1 MYRLVFSA
9 LALISTLG
17 ISSIAAAQNC
27 GGGFYGFVQ
36 ELKSEARARGYS
48 SAVSEQFFASVAQD
62 PKVIKAD
69 RAQGVFQLP
78 FLEFSGRLISDH
90 RLQHGAKNAAKYK
103 REFDYIERELGVP
116 RGVLLA
122 FWAFETDY
130 GAFQGNFNTL
140 NALVTLAHDCRR
152 PELFRPQIFA
162 ALELFKRG
170 DFDPVTT
177 TGAWAGEIGMVQM
190 LPEDI
195 LVNGIDGDGDGQ
207 VQLKTSAP
215 DALMSGA
222 SMLRA
227 LGWQPNQPW
236 LQQVTLPADM
246 DWSLS
251 GLTTEKSLREWA
263 ALGLRGRHKPLAS
276 DNLMAS
282 VLLPQGHKGPAFL
295 VYPNFRVFIEWNES
309 LIYITTAGYFATLLE
324 GGAPLDPVSPDTG
337 LTGDQMRVLQQKL
350 VELGFDVGDVDGILG
365 AKTRAA
371 VRIVQDVLA
380 MPIDGWPT
388 PALLDSF

>member
-36 ELKSEARARGYS
+36 DLKSEARARGYS
-48 SAVSEQFFASVAQD
+48 SALSEQFFASVAQD

>member
-1 MYRLVFSA
+1 MHRLVFSA
-9 LALISTLG
+9 LVLISAMG
-17 ISSIAAAQNC
+17 FSRSAAAQDC

-48 SAVSEQFFASVAQD
+48 SALSEQFFASVAQD

-103 REFDYIERELGVP
+103 REFDFIERELGVP

-130 GAFQGNFNTL
+130 GAFQGNYNTL

-246 DWSLS
+246 DWSLT
-251 GLTTEKSLREWA
+251 GLTTEKTLREWA

-276 DNLMAS
+276 GDVRAS

-388 PALLDSF
+388 PALLASF

>member
-1 MYRLVFSA
+1 MHRLVFSA
-9 LALISTLG
+9 LVLISAMG
-17 ISSIAAAQNC
+17 FSRSAAAQDC

-48 SAVSEQFFASVAQD
+48 SALSEQFFASVAQD

-103 REFDYIERELGVP
+103 REFDFIERELGVP

-130 GAFQGNFNTL
+130 GAFQGNYNTL

-207 VQLKTSAP
+207 VKLKTSAP

-246 DWSLS
+246 DWSLT
-251 GLTTEKSLREWA
+251 GLTTEKTLREWA

-276 DNLMAS
+276 DDLMAS

-388 PALLDSF
+388 PALLASF

>member
-1 MYRLVFSA
+1 MYRLVFLA
-9 LALISTLG
+9 LALISVTG
-17 ISSIAAAQNC
+17 FSSIAAAQSC
-27 GGGFYGFVQ
+27 GGGFYSFVQ
-36 ELKSEARARGYS
+36 GLKSEARTRGYS
-48 SAVSEQFFASVAQD
+48 NALSDQFFASVAQD
-62 PKVIKAD
+62 SKVIKAD

-78 FLEFSGRLISDH
+78 FLEFSGRLISNH

-103 REFDYIERELGVP
+103 REFDFIERELGVP

-170 DFDPVTT
+170 DFDPATT

-207 VQLKTSAP
+207 VKLKTSAP

-246 DWSLS
+246 NWSLT
-251 GLTTEKSLREWA
+251 GLTTEKTLREWA

-276 DNLMAS
+276 DDLMAS

-295 VYPNFRVFIEWNES
+295 IYPNFRVFIEWNES
-309 LIYITTAGYFATLLE
+309 LVYITTAGYFATLLE

-337 LTGDQMRVLQQKL
+337 LTGDQMRALQQKL

-371 VRIVQDVLA
+371 VRIVQDVLS

-388 PALLDSF
+388 PALLASF

>member
-9 LALISTLG
+9 LALVGALALSST
-17 ISSIAAAQNC
+17 ATAQSC
-27 GGGFYGFVQ
+27 GGNFAAFVN
-36 ELKSEARARGYS
+36 ELKSEARARGFS
-48 SAVSEQFFASVAQD
+48 STLTKQFFASVAQD

-90 RLQHGAKNAAKYK
+90 RIQHGATNAAKYK
-103 REFDYIERELGVP
+103 REFDFIERELGVP

-130 GAFQGNFNTL
+130 GAFQGNYNTL
-140 NALVTLAHDCRR
+140 NALATLAHDCRR

-170 DFDPVTT
+170 DFDPLTT

-207 VQLKTSAP
+207 VRLKTSAP

-222 SMLRA
+222 AMLRA
-227 LGWQPNQPW
+227 LGWRPNQPW

-251 GLTTEKSLREWA
+251 GLTTEKTVGEWA
-263 ALGLRGRHKPLAS
+263 QLGLRGRHKPLAS
-276 DNLMAS
+276 GDLRAS
-282 VLLPQGHKGPAFL
+282 LLLPQGHKGPAFL
-295 VYPNFRVFIEWNES
+295 IYPNFRVFIEWNES
-309 LIYITTAGYFATLLE
+309 LVYITTAGYFATLLE

-388 PALLDSF
+388 PALLNSF

>member
-1 MYRLVFSA
+1 MHRFIFSA

-17 ISSIAAAQNC
+17 ISTIAAAQSC
-27 GGGFYGFVQ
+27 GGGFYSFVQ
-36 ELKSEARARGYS
+36 DLKSEASARGYS
-48 SAVSEQFFASVAQD
+48 SDLSEQFFASVAQD

-103 REFDYIERELGVP
+103 REFDFIERELGVP

-130 GAFQGNFNTL
+130 GAFQGNYNTL

-215 DALMSGA
+215 DALISGA

-236 LQQVTLPADM
+236 LQQITLPADM
-246 DWSLS
+246 DWSLT
-251 GLTTEKSLREWA
+251 GLTTEKTLREWA

-276 DNLMAS
+276 GDVMAS

-388 PALLDSF
+388 PALLNSF

>member
-1 MYRLVFSA
+1 MHRFIFSA

-17 ISSIAAAQNC
+17 ISTIAAAQSC
-27 GGGFYGFVQ
+27 GGGFYSFVQ
-36 ELKSEARARGYS
+36 DLKSEARTRGYS
-48 SAVSEQFFASVAQD
+48 SALSDQFFASVAQD

-103 REFDYIERELGVP
+103 REFDFIERELGVP

-130 GAFQGNFNTL
+130 GAFQGNYNTL

-236 LQQVTLPADM
+236 LQQITLPADM
-246 DWSLS
+246 DWSLT
-251 GLTTEKSLREWA
+251 GLTTEKTLREWA

-276 DNLMAS
+276 GDVRAS

-324 GGAPLDPVSPDTG
+324 GGAPLDPVNPDTG

-388 PALLDSF
+388 PALLNSF

>member
-1 MYRLVFSA
+1 MHRLVFSA
-9 LALISTLG
+9 LVLISAMG
-17 ISSIAAAQNC
+17 FSRSAAAQDC

-48 SAVSEQFFASVAQD
+48 SALSEQFFASVAQD

-103 REFDYIERELGVP
+103 REFDFIERELGVP

-130 GAFQGNFNTL
+130 GAFQGNYNTL

-246 DWSLS
+246 DWSLT
-251 GLTTEKSLREWA
+251 GLTTEKTLREWA

-276 DNLMAS
+276 DDLMAS

-324 GGAPLDPVSPDTG
+324 GGAPLDPVNPDTG

-388 PALLDSF
+388 PALLNSF

>member
-1 MYRLVFSA
+1 MHRLVFSA
-9 LALISTLG
+9 LVLISAMG
-17 ISSIAAAQNC
+17 FSRSAAAQDC

-48 SAVSEQFFASVAQD
+48 SALSEQFFASVAQD

-103 REFDYIERELGVP
+103 REFDFIERELGVP

-130 GAFQGNFNTL
+130 GAFQGNYNTL

-207 VQLKTSAP
+207 VKLKTSAP
-215 DALMSGA
+215 DALMAGA
-222 SMLRA
+222 AMLRA

-236 LQQVTLPADM
+236 PQQVTLPADM
-246 DWSLS
+246 DWSLT
-251 GLTTEKSLREWA
+251 GLTTEKTLREWA
-263 ALGLRGRHKPLAS
+263 TLGLRGRHKPLAS
-276 DNLMAS
+276 DDLMAS

-309 LIYITTAGYFATLLE
+309 LVYITTAGYFATLLE
-324 GGAPLDPVSPDTG
+324 GGAPLDPVAPDTG
-337 LTGDQMRVLQQKL
+337 LTGDQMRALQQKL

-388 PALLDSF
+388 PALLASF

>member
-1 MYRLVFSA
+1 MHRFIFSA

-17 ISSIAAAQNC
+17 ISSIAAAQSC
-27 GGGFYGFVQ
+27 GGGFYSFVQ
-36 ELKSEARARGYS
+36 DLKSEARTRGYS
-48 SAVSEQFFASVAQD
+48 SALSDQFFASVAQD

-103 REFDYIERELGVP
+103 REFDFIERELGVP

-130 GAFQGNFNTL
+130 GAFQGNYNTL

-246 DWSLS
+246 DWSLT
-251 GLTTEKSLREWA
+251 GLTTEKTLREWA

-276 DNLMAS
+276 GDVRAS

-388 PALLDSF
+388 PALLNSF

>member
-1 MYRLVFSA
+1 MYRLVFLA
-9 LALISTLG
+9 LALISVTG
-17 ISSIAAAQNC
+17 FSSIAAAQSC
-27 GGGFYGFVQ
+27 GGGFYSFVQ
-36 ELKSEARARGYS
+36 GLKSEARTRGYS
-48 SAVSEQFFASVAQD
+48 NALSDQFFASVAQD

-103 REFDYIERELGVP
+103 REFDFIERELGVP

-170 DFDPVTT
+170 DFDPATT

-207 VQLKTSAP
+207 VKLKTSAP

-246 DWSLS
+246 NWSLT
-251 GLTTEKSLREWA
+251 GLTTEKTLREWA

-276 DNLMAS
+276 DDLMAS

-309 LIYITTAGYFATLLE
+309 LVYITTAGYFATLLE

-337 LTGDQMRVLQQKL
+337 LTGDQMRALQQKL

-388 PALLDSF
+388 PALLASF

>member
-1 MYRLVFSA
+1 MHRFIFSA

-17 ISSIAAAQNC
+17 ISTIAAAQSC
-27 GGGFYGFVQ
+27 GGGFYSFVQ
-36 ELKSEARARGYS
+36 DSKSEARTRGYS
-48 SAVSEQFFASVAQD
+48 SALSDQFFASVAQD

-78 FLEFSGRLISDH
+78 FLEFSGRLISNH

-103 REFDYIERELGVP
+103 REFDFIERELGVP

-130 GAFQGNFNTL
+130 GAFQGNYNTL

-236 LQQVTLPADM
+236 LQQVKLPADM
-246 DWSLS
+246 DWSLT
-251 GLTTEKSLREWA
+251 GLTTEKTLREWA

-276 DNLMAS
+276 DDVMAS

-388 PALLDSF
+388 PALLNSF

>member
-1 MYRLVFSA
+1 MHRFIFSA

-17 ISSIAAAQNC
+17 ISSIAAAQSC
-27 GGGFYGFVQ
+27 GGGFYSFVQ
-36 ELKSEARARGYS
+36 DLKSEARARGYS
-48 SAVSEQFFASVAQD
+48 SALSEKFFASVAQD

-103 REFDYIERELGVP
+103 PEFDFIERELGVP

-162 ALELFKRG
+162 ALELYKRG

-207 VQLKTSAP
+207 VKLKTSAP

-246 DWSLS
+246 DWSLT
-251 GLTTEKSLREWA
+251 GLTTEKTLREWA
-263 ALGLRGRHKPLAS
+263 ALGLRGRHKPPAS
-276 DNLMAS
+276 GDLMAS

-324 GGAPLDPVSPDTG
+324 AGTPLDPVSPDTG
-337 LTGDQMRVLQQKL
+337 LTGDQMRALQQKL

>member
-17 ISSIAAAQNC
+17 ISSIAAAQSC

-36 ELKSEARARGYS
+36 KLKSEARTRGYS
-48 SAVSEQFFASVAQD
+48 SALSEQFFASVAQD

-380 MPIDGWPT
+380 MPTDGWPT
-388 PALLDSF
+388 PALLNSF

>member
-1 MYRLVFSA
+1 MYRLVFLA
-9 LALISTLG
+9 LALISATG
-17 ISSIAAAQNC
+17 FSSIAAAQSC
-27 GGGFYGFVQ
+27 GGGFYSFVQ
-36 ELKSEARARGYS
+36 GLKSEARTRGYS
-48 SAVSEQFFASVAQD
+48 NALSDQFFASVAQD

-78 FLEFSGRLISDH
+78 FLEFSGRLISNH

-103 REFDYIERELGVP
+103 REFDFIERELGVP

-170 DFDPVTT
+170 DFDPATT

-207 VQLKTSAP
+207 VKLKTSAP

-246 DWSLS
+246 NWSLT
-251 GLTTEKSLREWA
+251 GLTTEKTLREWA

-309 LIYITTAGYFATLLE
+309 LVYITTAGYFATLLE

-337 LTGDQMRVLQQKL
+337 LTGDQMRALQQKL

-371 VRIVQDVLA
+371 VRIVQDVLS

-388 PALLDSF
+388 PALLASF

>member
-1 MYRLVFSA
+1 MHRLVFSA
-9 LALISTLG
+9 LVLISAMGFSRSAT
-17 ISSIAAAQNC
+17 AQDC

-48 SAVSEQFFASVAQD
+48 SALSEQFFASVAQD

-103 REFDYIERELGVP
+103 REFDFIERELGVP

-130 GAFQGNFNTL
+130 GAFQGNYNTL

-207 VQLKTSAP
+207 VKLKTSAP

-246 DWSLS
+246 DWSLT
-251 GLTTEKSLREWA
+251 GLTTEKTLREWA

-276 DNLMAS
+276 GDLMAS
-282 VLLPQGHKGPAFL
+282 VLLPQGYKGPAFL

-337 LTGDQMRVLQQKL
+337 LTGDQMRALQQKL

-388 PALLDSF
+388 PALLASF

>member
-36 ELKSEARARGYS
+36 ELKSEARARDYS
-48 SAVSEQFFASVAQD
+48 SALSEQFFASVAQD

-195 LVNGIDGDGDGQ
+195 LVNGIDGDGDAQ

-380 MPIDGWPT
+380 MPIDGWPN
-388 PALLDSF
+388 PALLNSF

>member
-1 MYRLVFSA
+1 MYRLVFLA
-9 LALISTLG
+9 LALISATG
-17 ISSIAAAQNC
+17 FSSIAAAQSC
-27 GGGFYGFVQ
+27 GGGFYSFVQ
-36 ELKSEARARGYS
+36 GLKSEARTRGYS
-48 SAVSEQFFASVAQD
+48 NALSDQFFASVAQD

-78 FLEFSGRLISDH
+78 FLEFSGRLISNH

-103 REFDYIERELGVP
+103 REFDFIERELGVP

-170 DFDPVTT
+170 DFDPATT

-207 VQLKTSAP
+207 VKLKTSAP

-246 DWSLS
+246 NWSLT
-251 GLTTEKSLREWA
+251 GLTTEKTLREWA

-276 DNLMAS
+276 DDLMAS

-309 LIYITTAGYFATLLE
+309 LVYITTAGYFATLLE

-337 LTGDQMRVLQQKL
+337 LTGDQMRALQQKL

-388 PALLDSF
+388 PALLASF

>member
-1 MYRLVFSA
+1 MHRLVFSA
-9 LALISTLG
+9 LVLISAMG
-17 ISSIAAAQNC
+17 FSRSAAAQDC

-48 SAVSEQFFASVAQD
+48 SALSEQFFASVAQD

-103 REFDYIERELGVP
+103 REFDFIERELGVP

-130 GAFQGNFNTL
+130 GAFQGNYNTL

-207 VQLKTSAP
+207 VNLKTSAP

-246 DWSLS
+246 DWSLT
-251 GLTTEKSLREWA
+251 GLTTEKTLREWA

-276 DNLMAS
+276 GDLMAS

-337 LTGDQMRVLQQKL
+337 LTGDQMRALQQKL

-388 PALLDSF
+388 PALLASF

>member
-1 MYRLVFSA
+1 MHRLVFSA
-9 LALISTLG
+9 LVLISAMG
-17 ISSIAAAQNC
+17 FSRSAAAQDC

-48 SAVSEQFFASVAQD
+48 SALSEQFFASVAQD

-90 RLQHGAKNAAKYK
+90 RLQHGSKNAAKYK
-103 REFDYIERELGVP
+103 REFDFIERELGVP

-130 GAFQGNFNTL
+130 GAFQGNYNTL

-162 ALELFKRG
+162 ALELFKRD
-170 DFDPVTT
+170 DFDPATT

-207 VQLKTSAP
+207 VKLKTSAP

-246 DWSLS
+246 DWSLT
-251 GLTTEKSLREWA
+251 GLTTEKTLREWA
-263 ALGLRGRHKPLAS
+263 ALGLRGRHKPLAAG
-276 DNLMAS
+276 DLMAS

-309 LIYITTAGYFATLLE
+309 LVYITTAGYFATLLE
-324 GGAPLDPVSPDTG
+324 GGAPLDPVAPDTG
-337 LTGDQMRVLQQKL
+337 LTGDQMRALQQKL

-371 VRIVQDVLA
+371 VRIVQDVLS

-388 PALLDSF
+388 PALLASF

>member
-1 MYRLVFSA
+1 MHRLVFSA
-9 LALISTLG
+9 LVLISAMG
-17 ISSIAAAQNC
+17 FSRSAAAQDC

-36 ELKSEARARGYS
+36 ELKSEAHARGYS
-48 SAVSEQFFASVAQD
+48 SALSEQFFASVAQD

-103 REFDYIERELGVP
+103 REFDFIERELGVP

-130 GAFQGNFNTL
+130 GAFQGNYNTL

-207 VQLKTSAP
+207 VKLKTSAP

-246 DWSLS
+246 DWSLT
-251 GLTTEKSLREWA
+251 GLTTEKTLREWA

-276 DNLMAS
+276 GDLMAS

-337 LTGDQMRVLQQKL
+337 LTGDQMRALQQKL

-388 PALLDSF
+388 PALLASF

>member
-1 MYRLVFSA
+1 MYRLVFLA
-9 LALISTLG
+9 LALISVTG
-17 ISSIAAAQNC
+17 FSSIAAAQSC
-27 GGGFYGFVQ
+27 GGGFYSFVQ
-36 ELKSEARARGYS
+36 GLKSEARTRGYS
-48 SAVSEQFFASVAQD
+48 NALSDQFFASVAQD

-78 FLEFSGRLISDH
+78 FLEFSGRLISNH

-103 REFDYIERELGVP
+103 REFDFIERELGVP

-170 DFDPVTT
+170 DFDPATT

-207 VQLKTSAP
+207 VKLKTSAP

-246 DWSLS
+246 NWSLT
-251 GLTTEKSLREWA
+251 GLTTEKTLREWA

-276 DNLMAS
+276 DDLMAS

-309 LIYITTAGYFATLLE
+309 LVYITTAGYFATLLE

-337 LTGDQMRVLQQKL
+337 LTGDQMRALQQKL

-371 VRIVQDVLA
+371 VRIVQDVLS

-388 PALLDSF
+388 PALLASF

>member
-1 MYRLVFSA
+1 MHRFIFSA

-17 ISSIAAAQNC
+17 ISSIAAAQSC
-27 GGGFYGFVQ
+27 GGGFYSFVQ
-36 ELKSEARARGYS
+36 DLKSEARARGYS
-48 SAVSEQFFASVAQD
+48 SDLSEQFFASVAQD

-103 REFDYIERELGVP
+103 PEFDFIERELGVP

-162 ALELFKRG
+162 ALELYKRG

-207 VQLKTSAP
+207 VKLKTSAP

-246 DWSLS
+246 DWSLT
-251 GLTTEKSLREWA
+251 GLTTEKTLREWA

-276 DNLMAS
+276 GDLMAS

-324 GGAPLDPVSPDTG
+324 GGAPLDPASPDTG
-337 LTGDQMRVLQQKL
+337 LTGDQMRALQQKL

>member
-1 MYRLVFSA
+1 MHRLVFSA
-9 LALISTLG
+9 LVLISAMG
-17 ISSIAAAQNC
+17 FSRSAAAQDC

-48 SAVSEQFFASVAQD
+48 SALSEQFFASVAQD

-103 REFDYIERELGVP
+103 REFDFIERELGVP

-130 GAFQGNFNTL
+130 GAFQGNYNTL

-246 DWSLS
+246 DWSLT
-251 GLTTEKSLREWA
+251 GLTTEKTLREWA

-276 DNLMAS
+276 GDVRAS

-324 GGAPLDPVSPDTG
+324 GGAPLDPASPDTG

-388 PALLDSF
+388 PALLNSF

>member
-1 MYRLVFSA
+1 MHRLVFSA
-9 LALISTLG
+9 LVLISAMG
-17 ISSIAAAQNC
+17 FSRSAAAQDC

-48 SAVSEQFFASVAQD
+48 SALSEQFFASVAQD

-103 REFDYIERELGVP
+103 REFDFIERELGVP

-130 GAFQGNFNTL
+130 GAFQGNYNTL

-207 VQLKTSAP
+207 VKLKTSAP

-246 DWSLS
+246 DWSLT
-251 GLTTEKSLREWA
+251 GLTTEKTLREWA

-276 DNLMAS
+276 GDLMAS

-337 LTGDQMRVLQQKL
+337 LTGDQMRALQQKL

-388 PALLDSF
+388 PALLASF

>member
-36 ELKSEARARGYS
+36 DLKSEARARGYS
-48 SAVSEQFFASVAQD
+48 SALSEQFFASVAQD

-380 MPIDGWPT
+380 MPIDGWPN
-388 PALLDSF
+388 PALLNSF

>member
-1 MYRLVFSA
+1 MYRLVFLA
-9 LALISTLG
+9 LALISATG
-17 ISSIAAAQNC
+17 FSSIAAAQSC
-27 GGGFYGFVQ
+27 GGGFYSFVQ
-36 ELKSEARARGYS
+36 GLKSEARTRGYS
-48 SAVSEQFFASVAQD
+48 NALSDQFFASVAQD

-78 FLEFSGRLISDH
+78 FLEFSGRLISNH

-103 REFDYIERELGVP
+103 REFDFIERELGVP

-170 DFDPVTT
+170 DFDPATT

-207 VQLKTSAP
+207 VKLKTSAP

-246 DWSLS
+246 NWSLT
-251 GLTTEKSLREWA
+251 GLTTEKTLREWA

-276 DNLMAS
+276 DDLMAS

-309 LIYITTAGYFATLLE
+309 LVYITTAGYFATLLE

-337 LTGDQMRVLQQKL
+337 LTGDQMRALQQKL

-371 VRIVQDVLA
+371 VRIVQDVLS

-388 PALLDSF
+388 PALLASF